1 MGKTWTLYKRELG
14 DFFNS
19 PIAYIAI
26 VVFLVIAGF
35 IASWKIF
42 SVEVPRA
49 ELRPFLELMPLVMV
63 FLAPA
68 LAMRLMAE
76 EKSTGTMELLIT
88 LPVTDWQVV
97 MSKYLAALTVLG
109 LAILFTLPI
118 PIAMAK
124 MGDLDWGVTA
134 GGYIGLFLMGACYVS
149 IGLMT
154 SSWAGHQVIAFIVSI
169 AICLPFFL
177 LGHEWVTGMLPDGL
191 RPWLQGFFGLGYHF
205 KNISKGILD
214 SRDVIYYL
222 SIGAACLLLATQSLE
237 SRKWR

>member
-14 DFFNS
+14 DYFNS

-35 IASWKIF
+35 IASWRIF
-42 SVEVPRA
+42 SLEAPRA
-49 ELRPFLELMPLVMV
+49 EIRPFLELMPLVMV
-63 FLAPA
+63 FFAPA
-68 LAMRLMAE
+68 LAMRLLAE
-76 EKSTGTMELLIT
+76 EKSSGTMELLIT
-88 LPVTDWQVV
+88 LPVSDWHVV
-97 MSKYLAALTVLG
+97 LSKYLAALTVLAV
-109 LAILFTLPI
+109 AILLTLPI

-124 MGDLDWGVTA
+124 MGDMDWGVVT
-134 GGYIGLFLMGACYVS
+134 GGYIGLLLMGACYLS

-154 SSWAGHQVIAFIVSI
+154 SSWAGHQVTSFILSI

-177 LGHEWVTGMLPDGL
+177 LGHEWVTGMLPDGV
-191 RPWLQGFFGLGYHF
+191 RTWFQEIFGLGHHF
-205 KNISKGILD
+205 RNISKGILD

-222 SIGAACLLLATQSLE
+222 SIGVACLLLAAQSLE